1 MMKLFLLL
9 IGMTIHRHSMQRYLF
24 RSNRLMHA
32 LKAKQLNQREQV
44 LDLIFAF
51 AEKMLKAKKGKAV
64 DKRAFWTNP
73 RWTYIATVPRIIER
87 LSIKSFNKS
96 KTQTTHKLEYDEIK
110 EVFGSINDEVETE
123 HGGHWILALTEIE
136 LTFYKNKQ
144 DNN

>member
-1 MMKLFLLL
+1 MNQLNPGWISDDDAVF
-9 IGMTIHRHSMQRYLF
+9 ITDRNDHSSALNAKIFIQKQQID
-24 RSNRLMHA
+24 A

-96 KTQTTHKLEYDEIK
+96 KTQTTHKLEY
-110 EVFGSINDEVETE
+110 
-123 HGGHWILALTEIE
+123 
-136 LTFYKNKQ
+136 
-144 DNN
+144 